1 MAGLPKKYAR
11 MGFSKGWKAYRA
23 SQSSG
28 KTEVKHMARKRSF
41 KRRAVGFARKAAR
54 RGGVGNSAALLQ
66 VDAMAYGAVRQ
77 YVSSTIAP
85 VTSKIPL
92 GTLSD
97 EIGMGLVCWG
107 VAKYAGKGMLGNIAR
122 KGLVIENARVGEA
135 LVNGGLGV
143 ITGQP
148 GSQEQGYTYG

>member
-1 MAGLPKKYAR
+1 MA
-11 MGFSKGWKAYRA
+11 
-23 SQSSG
+23 
-28 KTEVKHMARKRSF
+28 
-41 KRRAVGFARKAAR
+41 KRRSKFVRYARKAAR
-54 RGGVGNSAALLQ
+54 RGGVGNSAALIQ

-77 YVSSTIAP
+77 YVSNAIAP
-85 VTSKIPL
+85 VTSQIPL

-107 VAKYAGKGMLGNIAR
+107 VSKYAGKGMLGSVAR

-143 ITGQP
+143 ITGTSTA
-148 GSQEQGYTYG
+148 SQQGYNYG